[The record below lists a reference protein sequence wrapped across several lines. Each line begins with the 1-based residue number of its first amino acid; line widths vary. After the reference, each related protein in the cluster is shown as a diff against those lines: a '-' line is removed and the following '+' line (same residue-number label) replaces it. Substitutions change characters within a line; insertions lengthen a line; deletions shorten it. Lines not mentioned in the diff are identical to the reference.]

1 MAKERH
7 RLNSLSSGRSASQT
21 SLSMYSGSDHTLG
34 GAEGEEEEWDIA
46 VAPLS
51 PASMKSTNRSKRTA
65 IVARYDSE
73 LNSITAA
80 ELQQNVL
87 F

>member
-34 GAEGEEEEWDIA
+34 GAEGEEEWDIA

-65 IVARYDSE
+65 IVARSDSE
-73 LNSITAA
+73 FNSITAA
-80 ELQQNVL
+80 ELQQNIL